1 MCASGAPMRTHDV
14 SELSAIE
21 LSHARREIAV
31 SRALSRPDSPIQL
44 PLQAQLLAIDA
55 ELVSRGLKI
64 CSCGLATDDA
74 GRMDGHLFEYPA
86 HQERDLGRYFAAG
99 R

>member
-1 MCASGAPMRTHDV
+1 MRTHDV

-21 LSHARREIAV
+21 LSDARRELAV

-44 PLQAQLLAIDA
+44 PIQAQLLAIDA
-55 ELVSRGLKI
+55 ELVTRGVKM
-64 CSCGLATDDA
+64 CSCGLASDDA
-74 GRMDGHLFEYPA
+74 EMIDGHLAEYPG
-86 HQERDLGRYFAAG
+86 HQERDLGRYFAG